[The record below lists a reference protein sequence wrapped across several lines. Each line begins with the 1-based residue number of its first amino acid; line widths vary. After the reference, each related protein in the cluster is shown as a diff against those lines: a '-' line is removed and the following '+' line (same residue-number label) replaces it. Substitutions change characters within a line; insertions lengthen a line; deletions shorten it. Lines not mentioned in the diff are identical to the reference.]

1 MFQVRTIVTETAF
14 SIDELEELY
23 VLFKVS
29 YSLHIRVVG
38 LTEPFS
44 SFLCTSSS
52 LLQSC
57 HHAKAETRTGNQTV
71 TWSIKTK

>member
-29 YSLHIRVVG
+29 YSLHVVK
-38 LTEPFS
+38 F
-44 SFLCTSSS
+44 FNLCTSSS
-52 LLQSC
+52 HLLL
-57 HHAKAETRTGNQTV
+57 
-71 TWSIKTK
+71 